1 MCNFKLSR
9 RYDSIVVRFLYG
21 SLLCF
26 TSLFCHC
33 TRVYVVSNISDIFTA
48 FLGTFIIHYMTGA
61 PSGDA
66 PFDLNQPDAAATEEH
81 GDPGGTSRNE
91 ASSSSV
97 STSSED
103 SSSVDQASGFREKSA
118 LDQRKEELL
127 MENLQERKGDLGD
140 GQRISTVR
148 QTVETD
154 LHVTNK
160 GEEFEFIKQIE
171 KETGAK
177 KEDCPVTNSTFNEI
191 QYYQSQI
198 QDGKGRN

>member
-1 MCNFKLSR
+1 MWRITGIDL
-9 RYDSIVVRFLYG
+9 FLLGILFFGLILMFRIFYLNLKKRYG
-21 SLLCF
+21 SLVVSFIYISLLSF

-33 TRVYVVSNISDIFTA
+33 TRVYVVSNIYDIFTA

-61 PSGDA
+61 PGDA

-140 GQRISTVR
+140 GQRIYTVR

-160 GEEFEFIKQIE
+160 GEEF
-171 KETGAK
+171 
-177 KEDCPVTNSTFNEI
+177 
-191 QYYQSQI
+191 
-198 QDGKGRN
+198 